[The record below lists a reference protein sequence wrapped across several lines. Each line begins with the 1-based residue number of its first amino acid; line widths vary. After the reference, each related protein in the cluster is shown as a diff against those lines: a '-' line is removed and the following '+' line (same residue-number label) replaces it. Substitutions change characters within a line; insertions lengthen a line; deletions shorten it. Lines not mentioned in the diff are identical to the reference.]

1 MSKSIYD
8 INIKSWDGQEDFLAQ
23 FKDKVVLMTNT
34 TADCGNA
41 PQFGILEEIYRKYK
55 DQGFEIL
62 AIPTNQYC
70 GKGVTYGSWE
80 NGIETAEDSKKYAE
94 DTYDVTYN
102 FSEIL
107 VSKPGPGAPK
117 GLKEGEIPH
126 ELFEEL
132 VDQTDNTLMYG
143 NFEKYLVGK
152 DGKVIRKY
160 PNGSLLD
167 YAVNAGVPDAKSE
180 YERIC
185 SDIEAALAN
194 DITPR
199 RHLHDEYPEIA
210 KLSPSSK

>member
-1 MSKSIYD
+1 MTKSIYD
-8 INIKSWDGQEDFLAQ
+8 INIKSWDGQENFLEQ

-41 PQFGILEEIYRKYK
+41 PQFGIIEEIYRKYK
-55 DQGFEIL
+55 DQGFEVV

-132 VDQTDNTLMYG
+132 VEQTDKNLMYG
-143 NFEKYLVGK
+143 NFEKYLIGR
-152 DGKVIRKY
+152 DGQVIRKY

-180 YERIC
+180 YERMC

-194 DITPR
+194 TITPR
-199 RHLHDEYPEIA
+199 RSLHDEYPELA
-210 KLSPSSK
+210 KLSSASK